1 MRKYIFMAGTAVALA
16 LAGAAVAEP
25 VDEQLVIDGEM
36 EMVTKTA
43 APEGHPFDEVL
54 SGWLFRT
61 KETRALEADSF
72 QNPGMLGI
80 EQGEAIWNTVE
91 GSEGKSCA
99 TCHGESVSPEI
110 LAEIK
115 ARYPDDT
122 ATGFAVGDL
131 RGMFTVS
138 R

>member
-1 MRKYIFMAGTAVALA
+1 MRKCIFMTGTAVALA

-61 KETRALEADSF
+61 KETRALEAD
-72 QNPGMLGI
+72 
-80 EQGEAIWNTVE
+80 
-91 GSEGKSCA
+91 
-99 TCHGESVSPEI
+99 
-110 LAEIK
+110 
-115 ARYPDDT
+115 
-122 ATGFAVGDL
+122 
-131 RGMFTVS
+131 
-138 R
+138 